1 MPPNPSLNYG
11 YTILRAAVARA
22 LTASGILPTLGIHHH
37 NKYNAYCLADD
48 IMEPFRPYVDECVIE
63 IMNEDPDYHIISKQQ
78 KAKLSNILNCDVD
91 FGTVKR
97 PLMIGLSITS
107 ASLAKCFAG
116 TEKKIKYPLL

>member
-78 KAKLSNILNCDVD
+78 KAKLLNILNCDVD